1 MQIHLGREGSK
12 SQSYGLCLCEI
23 YVHYQNGIYIPEHSN
38 DKQEAHELIFI
49 CNQGN
54 AFHS

>member
-23 YVHYQNGIYIPEHSN
+23 YVHYQNEIYIPEHSN